1 MKKDIKIVPQNEF
14 INYLKFKIKTI
25 IPSVVEDLNYENSE
39 SGYIVT
45 EKADERFKLELEC
58 GLCNNIVNMLCLLY
72 KLLQKLCDNTYRSK
86 EED

>member
-45 EKADERFKLELEC
+45 EKADERFKLELER
-58 GLCNNIVNMLCLLY
+58 GLCNHIVNMLCLLY